1 MAWVLIA
8 QKSHVSVLRNC
19 GQTSKVAGYGKGPVE
34 QPRPPEMEDRENPRA
49 DDGEERHA
57 FREAVHRRAQIVTP
71 QDQDRREQARA
82 VGDADPPGIVDEVEA
97 PDEGN
102 VHAPD
107 ADAQDRDRDQRIAEQ
122 QHQRARRQE
131 REPPDPAEAAGE
143 RDFRD
148 RARDGLGLAA
158 HRLSVLAGLFDAG
171 EIGCARLRV
180 QGAEERIVARALLE
194 PAHRAVGIVH
204 VAEDDGFRR
213 AGLLARRHHL
223 AVAQWPILDA
233 RIGPG
238 RADPLDA
245 IGAFFHDATIPT
257 VTCGFM
263 RSGGAVKSVP

>member
-1 MAWVLIA
+1 MGADRPEIPGQRA
-8 QKSHVSVLRNC
+8 AELRPDLE
-19 GQTSKVAGYGKGPVE
+19 GRGIGKGPVE

-57 FREAVHRRAQIVTP
+57 FREAVHRRAQIVPP

-158 HRLSVLAGLFDAG
+158 HRPIRSRGVVRCGRDRW
-171 EIGCARLRV
+171 CAASCS
-180 QGAEERIVARALLE
+180 G
-194 PAHRAVGIVH
+194 
-204 VAEDDGFRR
+204 RR
-213 AGLLARRHHL
+213 AAHSCAGSA
-223 AVAQWPILDA
+223 
-233 RIGPG
+233 
-238 RADPLDA
+238 
-245 IGAFFHDATIPT
+245 
-257 VTCGFM
+257 
-263 RSGGAVKSVP
+263 